1 MKQYLFIICLL
12 VLTNFTNA
20 QRYDLGDAFSPSTS
34 EFKLIGISSATGVSS
49 YKYIRPISDYMFG
62 RKIGDII
69 VGVKNGRI
77 VTTVYNMIPVKGD
90 IGVPQTIINLIQSN
104 LPYPLSPI
112 GEAYGINIDNTSISI
127 SRSSNSLTFGKD
139 RIMYFSSVKRSLL
152 LNN

>member
-1 MKQYLFIICLL
+1 MRQYLSIICLL
-12 VLTNFTNA
+12 LLTNFVAA

-49 YKYIRPISDYMFG
+49 YQYIRPISDYMFG

-69 VGVKNGRI
+69 IGIKNGRI
-77 VTTVYNMIPVKGD
+77 VTTVYDMIPIKGD
-90 IGVPQTIINLIQSN
+90 IGLPQTIINLIQSN
-104 LPYPLSPI
+104 LPYPLALV
-112 GEAYGINIDNTSISI
+112 GEAYGINIYNTSISI

-139 RIMYFSSVKRSLL
+139 RIMYFSSVKRCLL